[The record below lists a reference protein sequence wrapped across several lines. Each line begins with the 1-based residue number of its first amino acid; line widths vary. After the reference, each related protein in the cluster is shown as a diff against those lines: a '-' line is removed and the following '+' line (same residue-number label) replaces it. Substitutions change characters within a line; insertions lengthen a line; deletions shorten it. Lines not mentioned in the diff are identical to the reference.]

1 MSIFDR
7 FTKVLFGR
15 YVHGYVMC
23 WGVTD
28 LVKQAESIRNDVMCA
43 YGVLYMRDIFRR
55 YTYEYVCVLG
65 SRIQCNKHITYYTY
79 NAMVYHSQKFQKN
92 R

>member
-7 FTKVLFGR
+7 FAKVLFGR

-28 LVKQAESIRNDVMCA
+28 LVKQAGSIRNDVMCA

-65 SRIQCNKHITYYTY
+65 SRIQCNKHITYYTC
-79 NAMVYHSQKFQKN
+79 NVNGLSFTKVSKK
-92 R
+92 

>member
-7 FTKVLFGR
+7 FAKVPFAC

-28 LVKQAESIRNDVMCA
+28 LVKQSSQCA

-55 YTYEYVCVLG
+55 YTYKYVCVLG
-65 SRIQCNKHITYYTY
+65 SRIQCNKHITYYTC
-79 NAMVYHSQKFQKN
+79 NVNDLSFTKVSKKLIN
-92 R
+92 DND

>member
-43 YGVLYMRDIFRR
+43 YGVLYMRDIF
-55 YTYEYVCVLG
+55 
-65 SRIQCNKHITYYTY
+65 
-79 NAMVYHSQKFQKN
+79 
-92 R
+92 

>member
-7 FTKVLFGR
+7 FAKVPFAC

-28 LVKQAESIRNDVMCA
+28 LVKQAESVSNDVMCA
-43 YGVLYMRDIFRR
+43 YGVLYMRDIFR
-55 YTYEYVCVLG
+55 L
-65 SRIQCNKHITYYTY
+65 KITDFTKEFYKCGKL
-79 NAMVYHSQKFQKN
+79 S
-92 R
+92 

>member
-7 FTKVLFGR
+7 FAKVLFGR

-28 LVKQAESIRNDVMCA
+28 LVKQAESIRNDLMCA
-43 YGVLYMRDIFRR
+43 YSVLYMRDIFRR
-55 YTYEYVCVLG
+55 YT
-65 SRIQCNKHITYYTY
+65 
-79 NAMVYHSQKFQKN
+79 
-92 R
+92 

>member
-7 FTKVLFGR
+7 FAKVLFGC

-28 LVKQAESIRNDVMCA
+28 FVKQAESIRNDLMCA
-43 YGVLYMRDIFRR
+43 YSVLYMRDIFRR
-55 YTYEYVCVLG
+55 YTYEYV
-65 SRIQCNKHITYYTY
+65 QQAHHILY
-79 NAMVYHSQKFQKN
+79 M
-92 R
+92 